1 MEPMSVIVITAGVLF
16 VATLA
21 RSTFGF
27 GDALIAM
34 PLLTLLVGIRSATPI
49 IALIGS
55 SVTLLIVWRSHARI
69 DLAAIEHLTL
79 SALLGIPVGIWLFTA
94 LPTGLVT
101 AALGVC
107 LVLFG
112 GYALWRPSVAV
123 VSDAR
128 WAYPFGFIAGGLGGA
143 YNMSGAPIVVYGTL
157 RQWPPAEFRASI
169 HGFYLPTGLLTLV
182 GHGIGGLWTDTVW
195 QISLVALP
203 PAIVAVLLGERLNS
217 AIPSERFAPIIHAA
231 LILLGA
237 ALLV

>member
-1 MEPMSVIVITAGVLF
+1 MEPISVIVTAVGALF

-34 PLLTLLVGIRSATPI
+34 PLLTLLLGIRSATPI
-49 IALIGS
+49 IALVGLT
-55 SVTLLIVWRSHARI
+55 VTLLIVWRSHARI
-69 DLAAIEHLTL
+69 DRAAITRLTV
-79 SALLGIPVGIWLFTA
+79 SALFDIPVGIWLFTA

-101 AALGVC
+101 TALGIS

-112 GYALWRPSVAV
+112 GYALWRPSVAMLA
-123 VSDAR
+123 DAR

-169 HGFYLPTGLLTLV
+169 HGFYLPTGLLTLT
-182 GHGIGGLWTDTVW
+182 GHAVGGLWTSTVW
-195 QISLVALP
+195 LVALAAL
-203 PAIVAVLLGERLNS
+203 PATLVAVLLGERLNR
-217 AIPSERFAPIIHAA
+217 AIPSEKFTPVIHAA

>member
-1 MEPMSVIVITAGVLF
+1 MEPMSVIIVAVGVLF

-69 DLAAIEHLTL
+69 DLTAIKRLTL
-79 SALLGIPVGIWLFTA
+79 SGPLGIPVGIWPFTA
-94 LPTGLVT
+94 LPAGLVT
-101 AALGVC
+101 TALGIS
-107 LVLFG
+107 LILFG

-128 WAYPFGFIAGGLGGA
+128 WTYPFGFIAGGLGGA

-182 GHGIGGLWTDTVW
+182 GHGIGGLWAVTVW
-195 QISLVALP
+195 QIALMALP
-203 PAIVAVLLGERLNS
+203 SAIVAVLLGERLNR
-217 AIPSERFAPIIHAA
+217 AILSERFAPIIHAA

-237 ALLV
+237 ALIV

>member
-1 MEPMSVIVITAGVLF
+1 MDPSNAVAAAVAVLF
-16 VATLA
+16 IATLA

-34 PLLTLLVGIRSATPI
+34 PLLTLLLGIRSATPV

-69 DLAAIEHLTL
+69 DLAAIKRLTI
-79 SALLGIPVGIWLFTA
+79 SALLGIPLGIWLFTA
-94 LPTGLVT
+94 LPAALVT
-101 AALGVC
+101 TALGIS
-107 LVLFG
+107 LILFG
-112 GYALWRPSVAV
+112 AYALLAPTAAV
-123 VSDAR
+123 LSDAR

-157 RQWPPAEFRASI
+157 RRWPPAEFRASI
-169 HGFYLPTGLLTLV
+169 HGFYLPTGLVTLA

-195 QISLVALP
+195 QITLAALP
-203 PAIVAVLLGERLNS
+203 LAVVAVLIGERLNR
-217 AIPSERFAPIIHAA
+217 AIPSEKFAPLIHTS

-237 ALLV
+237 ALLF

>member
-1 MEPMSVIVITAGVLF
+1 MEPISVIVTAVGVLF

-34 PLLTLLVGIRSATPI
+34 PLLTLLLGIRSATPI

-55 SVTLLIVWRSHARI
+55 GVTLLIVLRSHARI
-69 DLAAIEHLTL
+69 DLAAIKRLTL
-79 SALLGIPVGIWLFTA
+79 SALLGIPIGIWLFTA
-94 LPTGLVT
+94 LPAKLVT
-101 AALGVC
+101 TALGIC
-107 LVLFG
+107 LILFG
-112 GYALWRPSVAV
+112 GYALWRPSAAV
-123 VSDAR
+123 FSDSR

-182 GHGIGGLWTDTVW
+182 GHGIGGLWTATVW
-195 QISLVALP
+195 QIVLIALP
-203 PAIVAVLLGERLNS
+203 PAIIAVLLGERLNH
-217 AIPSERFAPIIHAA
+217 AIPSERFAPIINVA